1 MEYLIMGSAVVIIIL
16 LLWGIAAYKKNQKL
30 KNAKKRN
37 LQPVKCPVCSSS
49 LYVGENLIS
58 KVYRP
63 MNVPDQLMVIMGCP
77 HCFPKC
83 EPGVKRICPVCH
95 KEVASTGTLTARLF
109 NKNVGKKHVH
119 IIGCSNCHSPRA
131 D

>member
-1 MEYLIMGSAVVIIIL
+1 MGAAVVIIVAL
-16 LLWGIAAYKKNQKL
+16 LVGIYKYL
-30 KNAKKRN
+30 KKENSQSKITKSKVM
-37 LQPVKCPVCSSS
+37 QPVKCPLCDSN
-49 LYVGENLIS
+49 LYVGENIIS

-63 MNVPDQLMVIMGCP
+63 MNVPDQLCTISGCP
-77 HCFPKC
+77 HCYPKC